1 MSQHTELIAR
11 LLKLLA
17 EVEYYPEEYAAIAD
31 AIDALQALERQKQ
44 PDDLEQIIDAFVEDY
59 EMVGEDEDGRDA
71 CHTPTEGE
79 RALIKDAICGL
90 LADPDWD
97 NAWGDLIRYQAQQ
110 RTEERVPMT
119 EETALKF
126 AHRRATTYTHRS
138 DPLYHSYA
146 FVPHTLMDFVR
157 DLEAHHGITPPESK
171 G

>member
-119 EETALKF
+119 DREIAGAWIKLADPIAFGSKF
-126 AHRRATTYTHRS
+126 QNDSQVREFTRAI
-138 DPLYHSYA
+138 
-146 FVPHTLMDFVR
+146 
-157 DLEAHHGITPPESK
+157 EAHHGITLPESN